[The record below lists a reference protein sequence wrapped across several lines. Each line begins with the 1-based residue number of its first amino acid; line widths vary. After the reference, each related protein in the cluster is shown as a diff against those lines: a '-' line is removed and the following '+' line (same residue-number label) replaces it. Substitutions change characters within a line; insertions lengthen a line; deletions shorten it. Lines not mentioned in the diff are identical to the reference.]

1 MATPQNSQQDIA
13 GTIATLA
20 TRQAGRKSQ
29 EKIAGP
35 KRAAM
40 LMLALGEQYG
50 GKIWSLLDDDEVREL
65 SIHMSTLGTV
75 EAEVVED
82 MLLEFVSR
90 MSASGA
96 LMGNFDATERLV
108 QKYLPAER
116 VTGIMDEIRG
126 PAGRN
131 MWEKLSNVQEEVL
144 ANYLKNEYPQ
154 TIAVVLSKLKPEHAA
169 RVLAIL
175 PEDMALDVVG
185 RMLKMEAGQK
195 EVIER
200 VEKTLRVEFMS
211 NLSQPRRRD
220 AHEVMAEIF
229 NNFDRQTETRFIT
242 SLEEDNREA
251 AERIKALM
259 FTFDDLI
266 KLDSASAQTLM
277 RNVDKDKLAV
287 ALKSANEEVRAFFLG
302 NMSSRAG
309 KMLLDDMAAMGPV
322 RLRDVDEAQ
331 ALLVNLA
338 KDLAAKGEI
347 TLTKNRAD
355 DELVYCW
362 PRPPNSCSTWT
373 SRRRTSRA
381 SAPPRR
387 RKSRRR
393 SPRPR
398 PAPIARVTMPGS
410 ARRRRK

>member
-1 MATPQNSQQDIA
+1 MSQQAQNSNDITSVIEQLAKRAA
-13 GTIATLA
+13 G
-20 TRQAGRKSQ
+20 K
-29 EKIAGP
+29 EKVDIPGP

-50 GKIWSLLDDDEVREL
+50 GKVWQMLDDDEVREL
-65 SIHMSTLGTV
+65 SLAMSTLGTV
-75 EAEVVED
+75 EADVVED

-96 LMGNFDATERLV
+96 LMGNFDATERLL
-108 QKYLPAER
+108 QQYLSPER
-116 VTGIMDEIRG
+116 VNGIMDEIRG

-175 PEDMALDVVG
+175 PEDMALDVVN
-185 RMLKMEAGQK
+185 RMLKMEAVQK
-195 EVIER
+195 EVIES

-211 NLSQPRRRD
+211 NLSQTRRRD

-242 SLEEDNREA
+242 SLEEDNRES

-266 KLDSASAQTLM
+266 KLDSGSAQTLM
-277 RNVDKDKLAV
+277 RNVDKDKLGV
-287 ALKSANEEVRAFFLG
+287 ALKSANEEVKGFFLG

-355 DELVYCW
+355 DELVY
-362 PRPPNSCSTWT
+362 
-373 SRRRTSRA
+373 
-381 SAPPRR
+381 
-387 RKSRRR
+387 
-393 SPRPR
+393 
-398 PAPIARVTMPGS
+398 
-410 ARRRRK
+410 

>member
-1 MATPQNSQQDIA
+1 MSVPQITTDQQNIA
-13 GTIATLA
+13 GLVATLA
-20 TRQAGRKSQ
+20 DRQNGRPKS
-29 EKIAGP
+29 APMSGP
-35 KRAAM
+35 QRAAI

-50 GKIWSLLDDDEVREL
+50 AKVWAQLDDDEVKNL
-65 SIHMSTLGTV
+65 SIVMSNLGTV
-75 EAEVVED
+75 QADVVED
-82 MLLEFVSR
+82 LLLEFVSR

-96 LMGNFDATERLV
+96 LMGNFDATHRLL
-108 QKYLPAER
+108 QQYLPADR
-116 VTGIMDEIRG
+116 VSGIMDEIRG

-154 TIAVVLSKLKPEHAA
+154 TTAVVLSKLKPEHAA

-185 RMLKMEAGQK
+185 RMLKMEAVQK

-200 VEKTLRVEFMS
+200 VEQTLRTEFMS
-211 NLSQPRRRD
+211 NLSQTRRRD

-242 SLEEDNREA
+242 SLEEDNRES

-259 FTFDDLI
+259 FTFDDLV
-266 KLDSASAQTLM
+266 KLDSGSAQTLM
-277 RNVDKDKLAV
+277 RNVDKDKLGV
-287 ALKSANEEVRAFFLG
+287 ALKSANEDVRNFFFG
-302 NMSSRAG
+302 NMSSRAA
-309 KMLLDDMAAMGPV
+309 KMLQDDMAAMGPV

-347 TLTKNRAD
+347 MLTKNRAD
-355 DELVYCW
+355 DELVY
-362 PRPPNSCSTWT
+362 
-373 SRRRTSRA
+373 
-381 SAPPRR
+381 
-387 RKSRRR
+387 
-393 SPRPR
+393 
-398 PAPIARVTMPGS
+398 
-410 ARRRRK
+410 